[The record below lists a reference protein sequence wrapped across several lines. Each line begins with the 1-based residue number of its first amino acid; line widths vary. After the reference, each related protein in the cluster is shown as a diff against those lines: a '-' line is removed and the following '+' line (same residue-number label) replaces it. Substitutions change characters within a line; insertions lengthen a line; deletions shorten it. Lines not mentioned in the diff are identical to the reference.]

1 MTQSEE
7 LKKSILKLQHASV
20 AMQGK
25 ARLNTED

>member
-7 LKKSILKLQHASV
+7 LKKNILKLQHASA

-25 ARLNTED
+25 ASLNSEK